1 MSSQKKERHQ
11 FPKKR
16 KYIPFGSK
24 KNSICRKTAYCGY
37 GICVKYYVRIYCFL
51 TCRIH

>member
-16 KYIPFGSK
+16 KYIPFGRK
-24 KNSICRKTAYCGY
+24 KIPFVGRQHIAVTEFALNIMLEFIA
-37 GICVKYYVRIYCFL
+37 F
-51 TCRIH
+51 